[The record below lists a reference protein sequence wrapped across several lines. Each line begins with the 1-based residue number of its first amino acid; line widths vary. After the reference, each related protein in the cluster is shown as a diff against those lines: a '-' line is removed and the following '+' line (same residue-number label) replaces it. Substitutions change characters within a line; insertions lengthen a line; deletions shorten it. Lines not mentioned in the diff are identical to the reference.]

1 MQHSSPDLTRRQF
14 ISTTGRTAATIA
26 VAGAASPAILRGV
39 TLEDDPV
46 KVGFIGAGTR
56 GIGVL
61 QAASSNTGCRI
72 AAVCD
77 VYKPHMRNA
86 LASSGN
92 PECKSYLDYR
102 DLLQDSKVEA
112 VFICTP
118 DHWHE
123 QMLLD
128 AVAAGKDVYCE
139 KGWTISMA
147 AAKRMRDAV
156 RKHERVMQLGHQGRQ
171 FAAADVA
178 RLMIEEG
185 RLGEVTLVRTGRHFT
200 GTQQRPPWRWYG
212 GYQQFERPDPTEVIK
227 ELDWE
232 RWLGP
237 APSID
242 FNERHFWHWRCYW
255 AYGTGQSGDLLTHEL
270 DHVQQVLRYGI
281 PDTCSTQA
289 HNAYWQDDREAP
301 DTWLSAFVFEKQNC
315 CVTYEGSFNTRRQQ
329 TPEYIGREGRMVFNA
344 IGQNASQFEIFPDAS
359 AYRNSRHAPLE
370 AGFFFAPTREHRKPD
385 HITDFL
391 QCVRTR
397 QKPQCN
403 EDEAFI
409 ETAVLMMSQESHRL
423 KRQVRWDA
431 EKEEIV

>member
-1 MQHSSPDLTRRQF
+1 MNLNAIEDFSRRQF
-14 ISTTGRTAATIA
+14 LSTTGKAGA
-26 VAGAASPAILRGV
+26 VAWLATAPTILRGATV
-39 TLEDDPV
+39 ESDPV
-46 KVGFIGAGTR
+46 RVGFIGTGTR

-61 QAASSNTGCRI
+61 QAAASNPGCRI
-72 AAVCD
+72 VAVSD
-77 VYKPHMRNA
+77 VYGPHRRNGVET
-86 LASSGN
+86 SGN

-102 DLLQDSKVEA
+102 DLLTDSQVEA

-123 QMLLD
+123 QMLID

-139 KGWTISMA
+139 KGWTTSIA
-147 AAKRMRDAV
+147 AAKRMLDAV
-156 RKHERVMQLGHQGRQ
+156 KKTGRVMQLGHQGRM

-178 RLMIEEG
+178 RGMILEG
-185 RLGEVTLVRTGRHFT
+185 AIGDVTLVRTGRHFN
-200 GTQQRPPWRWYG
+200 GTPERAPWRWYG
-212 GYQQFERPDPTEVIK
+212 GYTQYERPDPADVIK

-232 RWLGP
+232 RWLGS
-237 APSID
+237 APSIE

-255 AYGTGQSGDLLTHEL
+255 PYGTGQSGDLLSHEL
-270 DHVQQVLRYGI
+270 DNVQQVLRYGI

-289 HNAYWQDDREAP
+289 HNAFWQDDRDVP

-315 CVTYEGSFNTRRQQ
+315 CVTYEGSMNTSRQQ
-329 TPEYIGREGRMVFNA
+329 TPEYIGREGRIIFNGIA
-344 IGQNASQFEIFPDAS
+344 QDASQFEMFPDAS
-359 AYRNSRHAPLE
+359 AYRNSRHKPLE
-370 AGFFFAPTREHRKPD
+370 STFFFAPSREHRKPD
-385 HITDFL
+385 HLTDFL

-397 QKPQCN
+397 EKPQCN

-409 ETAVLMMSQESHRL
+409 ETAVLMMSHESFRL